1 MAKTSIIFVA
11 GGWHTEFH
19 LQPITPYLEAYG
31 YRVVPV
37 KLRTSGHCD
46 PPPSIKA
53 NVTHIRAILQA
64 EIDAGHRVCLVGHS
78 VSGQSVAL
86 AANEFLGS
94 ASAKESARLVHV
106 IFISCFLNAARATEG
121 STWFTID
128 FATMDATVASPYEV
142 FYNSMT
148 PTAAAPFV
156 AALDANR
163 AEMPPEDVGD
173 LWRTRV
179 NGTYFLCRNDKA
191 ISPERQR
198 LEAEECG
205 MTLVEIEM
213 DHCPFVSQ
221 PREFAEELHKALQA
235 A

>member
-1 MAKTSIIFVA
+1 MAKISIIFVA

-37 KLRTSGHCD
+37 KLPTSGHHD
-46 PPPSIKA
+46 PPPSIQA
-53 NVTHIRAILQA
+53 NVTHIRAILQT
-64 EIDAGHRVCLVGHS
+64 EIDAGYSVCLVGHS

-86 AANEFLGS
+86 AANEFLAS
-94 ASAKESARLVHV
+94 ASAEESVRLVHI
-106 IFISCFLNAARATEG
+106 IFISCFLDGIRATEG

-142 FYNSMT
+142 FYNSMS
-148 PTAAAPFV
+148 PEAAAPFV
-156 AALDANR
+156 AALDSNR
-163 AEMPPEDVGD
+163 AEMPPDVGD
-173 LWRTRV
+173 LWRTKIK
-179 NGTYFLCRNDKA
+179 GTYFLCRNDKA
-191 ISPERQR
+191 ILPERQR

-205 MTLVEIEM
+205 MEIVEIEM

-221 PREFAEELHKALQA
+221 PGEFAEELHKVLQTT
-235 A
+235 